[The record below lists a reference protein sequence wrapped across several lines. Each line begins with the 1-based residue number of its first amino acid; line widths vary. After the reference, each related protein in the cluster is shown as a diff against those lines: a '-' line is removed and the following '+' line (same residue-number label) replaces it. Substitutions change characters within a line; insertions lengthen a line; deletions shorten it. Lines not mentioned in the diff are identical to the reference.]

1 MITNKIGALKARF
14 RHLCARLSRF
24 ISGLALLRYGGNKMQ
39 KPTAIIRRRM
49 SFQQLQRGFDSLPP
63 DVRQNGQ
70 TESLALASGVLRA
83 FMNADWVERH
93 VISDGRKKGFLS
105 IDESDP
111 VHRETSFFRV
121 MDLAEVIYNLQPVP
135 GFDECITRMRD
146 GDIEGTYAELD
157 FGRMLY
163 LNKVPFRF
171 VVPQGTTGFDYDIE
185 VEYPNGIVA
194 AADAKCKIESTDFSE
209 NTIGNTLSKARKQ
222 LPDDS
227 PGIVFVKVPPR
238 WIADPATVVAMLD
251 VARSFLRGTRRVV
264 SVKYYSS
271 PITFAD
277 NMLRHDHAY
286 KEISNPMT
294 DFGNDVDWNIF
305 KKFVLPPEMNGMPP
319 HWQRIIFFPDG
330 KPR

>member
-1 MITNKIGALKARF
+1 MMG
-14 RHLCARLSRF
+14 
-24 ISGLALLRYGGNKMQ
+24 LLRAWVYGLYSKLSKAIKHRASARDGVEHMP
-39 KPTAIIRRRM
+39 KPAAIIRRRM

-63 DVRQNGQ
+63 DVRINGQ
-70 TESLALASGVLRA
+70 TQSLALATGVLRA

-93 VISDGRKKGFLS
+93 IVADGRKKGFLS

-111 VHRETSFFRV
+111 LRREMSFFRV

-146 GDIEGTYAELD
+146 GDIEGTYTELD

-171 VVPQGTTGFDYDIE
+171 VVPQGATGFDYDIE
-185 VEYPNGIVA
+185 IEYPNSVIA
-194 AADAKCKIESTDFSE
+194 AADAKCKIETTDFSE
-209 NTIGNTLSKARKQ
+209 NTIRNTLNKARKQ
-222 LPDDS
+222 LPASS

-238 WIADPATVVAMLD
+238 WIADAKNVAAMLE
-251 VARSFLRGTRRVV
+251 VARSFLRRTRRVV

-286 KEISNPMT
+286 KELSNPVT
-294 DFGNDVDWNIF
+294 DFGNDADWNIF
-305 KKFVLPPEMNGMPP
+305 RKFRLPPEMNGMPA

-330 KPR
+330 KPVEKY

>member
-1 MITNKIGALKARF
+1 
-14 RHLCARLSRF
+14 
-24 ISGLALLRYGGNKMQ
+24 
-39 KPTAIIRRRM
+39 M
-49 SFQQLQRGFDSLPP
+49 SLQQLQRGFDSLPSA
-63 DVRQNGQ
+63 VRENGQ
-70 TESLALASGVLRA
+70 TESLALANGVLRA
-83 FMNADWVERH
+83 FMDADWVERH
-93 VISDGRKKGFLS
+93 VVSDGRKKGFLS
-105 IDESDP
+105 IDESDT
-111 VHRETSFFRV
+111 HRREMSFFRV
-121 MDLAEVIYNLQPVP
+121 MDLAEVIYNLQSVP

-163 LNKVPFRF
+163 LNQVPFRF

-185 VEYPNGIVA
+185 VEYPNGIIA
-194 AADAKCKIESTDFSE
+194 SADAKCKIESTDFSE
-209 NTIGNTLSKARKQ
+209 NSITNTLKKARKQ

-238 WIADPATVVAMLD
+238 WIVSSEITAAMLD

-271 PITFAD
+271 PITLTK

-286 KEISNPMT
+286 KEISNPLT
-294 DFGNDVDWNIF
+294 DFGDNADWSIF
-305 KKFVLPPEMNGMPP
+305 KKFILPPEMNGMPP
-319 HWQRIIFFPDG
+319 HWQRLIFFPDG

>member
-1 MITNKIGALKARF
+1 MIAKLKAWFHR
-14 RHLCARLSRF
+14 
-24 ISGLALLRYGGNKMQ
+24 ISAKLYQMIKRRPAQRAEADQ
-39 KPTAIIRRRM
+39 QPRPATIIRRRM
-49 SFQQLQRGFDSLPP
+49 SFQQLQRGFESLPP
-63 DVRQNGQ
+63 EVRDNGQ

-83 FMNADWVERH
+83 FMDADWVERH
-93 VISDGRKKGFLS
+93 IVSDGRKKGFLS
-105 IDESDP
+105 IDESDAIR
-111 VHRETSFFRV
+111 RETTFFRV

-171 VVPQGTTGFDYDIE
+171 VVAQGTTGLDYDIE
-185 VEYPNGIVA
+185 IEYPNGVIA

-209 NTIGNTLSKARKQ
+209 NTIRNTLGKARKQ

-238 WIADPATVVAMLD
+238 WISDPATVASTLD

-264 SVKYYSS
+264 SVKFYSS
-271 PITFAD
+271 PITFTG

-286 KEISNPMT
+286 KEISNPTT
-294 DFGNDVDWNIF
+294 DFGNGVDWNIF